1 MKAGYMPYI
10 QPIDS
15 LGNPRMAEG
24 IAVKKPDRENATAG
38 VTEAIH
44 CRC

>member
-1 MKAGYMPYI
+1 
-10 QPIDS
+10 
-15 LGNPRMAEG
+15 MAEG

-44 CRC
+44 CRR